1 MSDARLRRRRKAAAV
16 AAATLGLV
24 VFTAG
29 ALAWRSV
36 RLAPPAPGAGALI
49 APDAEALL
57 ARTTT
62 VRVTLSSGAYRLE
75 RRGAVWLMP
84 ERGDYPVRP
93 DAIAALARGLEG
105 LRLDSPVGAAPER
118 LAALGLDDPRE
129 GGSGA
134 LLELLDPQG
143 RALFSRIIG
152 VRPGGT
158 FVRAPGAGQGH
169 RAEGALPPLQ
179 EPAAWLDLAILSMR
193 PEAVARV
200 DVVPLSGPAYAILAT
215 GEGEFAPLG
224 RQAFSQANAVAAATA
239 LTRWRPVDVRPA
251 ASLPPGPVARHMTTS
266 RGGLAVLA
274 QARMVEGQA
283 YVTLR
288 AQALRPEAQEAADA
302 LNARAEGWAFALAA
316 YDVADYLFTDAD
328 MAPGG
333 R

>member
-1 MSDARLRRRRKAAAV
+1 MSAARLRRRRQAMAV
-16 AAATLGLV
+16 AVATLGLV

-29 ALAWRSV
+29 ALVWRGA
-36 RLAPPAPGAGALI
+36 RLAPPAPGAGGLV
-49 APDAEALL
+49 APDAASLI
-57 ARTTT
+57 ARTAT
-62 VRVTLSSGAYRLE
+62 VRVTLASRPYRLE

-93 DAIAALARGLEG
+93 DAIAALTRGLEG
-105 LRLDSPVGAAPER
+105 LRLDSPVGVAPDR

-143 RALFSRIIG
+143 RALFARIIG

-158 FVRAPGAGQGH
+158 FVRAPGAAPGF

-179 EPAAWLDLAILSMR
+179 DPAAWLDLAILSMA
-193 PEAVARV
+193 PQAVARV
-200 DVVPLSGPAYAILAT
+200 DVVPLSGPAYAIVAT
-215 GEGEFAPLG
+215 GAGGFAPLG
-224 RQAFSQANAVAAATA
+224 REAFSQANATAAATA

-251 ASLPPGPVARHMTTS
+251 ASLPPGPAARHMTTS

-274 QARMVEGQA
+274 EARTVDGQTF
-283 YVTLR
+283 VTLR

-316 YDVADYLFTDAD
+316 YDAADYLFTDAD